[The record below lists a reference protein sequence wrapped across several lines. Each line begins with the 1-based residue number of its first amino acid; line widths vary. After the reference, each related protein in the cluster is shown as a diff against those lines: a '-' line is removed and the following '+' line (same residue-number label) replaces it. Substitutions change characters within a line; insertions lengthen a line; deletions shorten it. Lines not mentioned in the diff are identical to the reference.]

1 VTRTYGRET
10 IPLERLRQILER
22 QRGLNQAITARNLA
36 ALLGLS
42 ERDGRSIREG
52 VNDLLKLGYPIGS
65 STGEGSQGYFWV
77 VTDYELSMCLANYRS
92 RARENIRKAE
102 WLERAF
108 RQGPRQPELL
118 HGLSHDD

>member
-1 VTRTYGRET
+1 
-10 IPLERLRQILER
+10 LRQILER
-22 QRGLNQAITARNLA
+22 QRGLSQAITARNLA

-52 VNDLLKLGYPIGS
+52 VNELLKRGYPIGS
-65 STGEGSQGYFWV
+65 STGEGSQGYFWLQNE
-77 VTDYELSMCLANYRS
+77 YELSMCLVNYRS
-92 RARENIRKAE
+92 RARENVRKAE

-118 HGLSHDD
+118 DGLPHDRASASARSPAL